1 MGKGCTLVAL
11 MMMGTLAC
19 HRDAPPPP
27 AQPEAVAAPAP
38 PSEKVAAPAA
48 QAERAAAA
56 PTSTAL
62 ALGAA
67 SGRLAPLLGIN
78 MGPDPSGKG
87 TVDLTKLYQDRGIT
101 LIRTHDFKGAFD
113 LTSPTFDATD
123 RVVQHIHAGGFGTYL
138 RLGNSFGAG
147 ATTLGTQELV
157 RSMVA
162 MLEHVQGKKGP
173 GVQYVEVWNEP
184 DNREFWTQGDQAYF
198 TLYLATARAVRA
210 RYPKVRIGGPAL
222 TPAGAL
228 TPRGRFFV
236 ERFLAAVKA
245 DGAPLDFV
253 SWHMYSNDPAE
264 FSKAAEF
271 YRESAIKAG
280 FGDID
285 QHVTEWNTSYK
296 GAGETLPGGEERKKA
311 KEEEEESREG
321 KRGKAGGEG
330 KHGKGKG
337 RQGEFAAEG
346 EARAAAK
353 RDPQVR
359 VGTKGSALATG
370 AWIAM
375 QQSGVDQTFFYRGP
389 DPAPYPSAFFGMF
402 YADGRPKP
410 AGFAALLWKRMA
422 DHASRLSLTGPGTG
436 PIWAVAGQS
445 PAGTTAVL
453 LANATDQAQPW
464 TLACP
469 AGTVTPIQTMHVRG
483 TAEAVERG
491 SQPDCSGTLD
501 AWEVRY
507 LEWGGR

>member
-1 MGKGCTLVAL
+1 MGSSCTLAAL
-11 MMMGTLAC
+11 MMVTALAC
-19 HRDAPPPP
+19 HRDAPRTPPQKTPSASLPAPP
-27 AQPEAVAAPAP
+27 AQA
-38 PSEKVAAPAA
+38 EKVAAPPE
-48 QAERAAAA
+48 QAERVAS
-56 PTSTAL
+56 PTTTAF
-62 ALGAA
+62 ALGTV

-113 LTSPTFDATD
+113 LTSPNFDATD
-123 RVVQHIHAGGFGTYL
+123 GVVRRIHAGGFGTYL

-147 ATTLGTQELV
+147 ATTLGTAELV
-157 RSMVA
+157 QSMMA
-162 MLEHVQGKKGP
+162 MLNHVQAKKGP
-173 GVQYVEVWNEP
+173 AVQYVEVWNEP

-198 TLYLATARAVRA
+198 TLYLATARAIRA
-210 RYPKVRIGGPAL
+210 RYPDVRIGGPAL

-228 TPRGRFFV
+228 TPRGHSFV

-264 FSKAAEF
+264 FAKATDF
-271 YRESAIKAG
+271 YRQSAIKAG

-296 GAGETLPGGEERKKA
+296 GAGETLPGGEERKA
-311 KEEEEESREG
+311 K
-321 KRGKAGGEG
+321 GEG
-330 KHGKGKG
+330 KTGKGEGKTGKG
-337 RQGEFAAEG
+337 RGRKGENAAEA
-346 EARAAAK
+346 EVRAAAK

-359 VGTKGSALATG
+359 VGAKGSALATG

-375 QQSGVDQTFFYRGP
+375 QQSGVDQSFFYRGP

-422 DHASRLSLTGPGTG
+422 DHPSRILLAGPATG
-436 PIWAVAGQS
+436 PIWAIAGQS
-445 PAGTTAVL
+445 PAGATALL

-469 AGTVTPIQTMHVRG
+469 AGTTKPTQTIRVRG
-483 TAEAVERG
+483 AADAVEPG

-507 LEWGGR
+507 LEWPVL